1 MKQILTIV
9 FSIFCLLG
17 QAQEQFLLSLD
28 DYQTVEDSGSSQTSQ
43 LRLPKS
49 DAIVVMGGLND
60 LDGMGN
66 YFNVFG
72 SKLIV
77 DTMKISSNGVY
88 NLTLRR
94 EDGRDFY
101 NLFPTLSA
109 KLTPLTTEIQ
119 NELLEE

>member
-66 YFNVFG
+66 YFNVSG